1 MADIYEKPELSDDGD
16 DGGGISPQGLCT
28 PFVGVVVVIV
38 GAVFMVGG
46 VYNYVGA
53 ANVVAAALAA
63 TVVLGAGT
71 DCTDI

>member
-1 MADIYEKPELSDDGD
+1 MSDIYERPELFDDGD
-16 DGGGISPQGLCT
+16 GGGASPQGLCT
-28 PFVGVVVVIV
+28 PFVGVVVVIL

-53 ANVVAAALAA
+53 ANVAAAALVA

-71 DCTDI
+71 DCTDL